1 MTADRGP
8 RAADLLRRTMFLR
21 PGLRL
26 ALILA
31 VTLFALVIGV
41 GSALVEI
48 ATITRLEV
56 DAATN
61 RGRLAGYLIISQ
73 LGYALPDTA
82 GVSPRDII
90 AHDAAIGG
98 AMEDARALIPGIV
111 EVLVADTANLVLR
124 ATRPE
129 WVGQTLPPGPGL
141 ESAHGLALVSQGFSL
156 MQGNDSFDESVEF
169 NINDRRFGTVRAV
182 IASGLIRNEIQKVI
196 QTLLLKVSLQVL
208 LAMLFAFAVSWLV
221 VLRPLG
227 RIGAGL
233 DRLQRGEFGARLDV
247 DASADIGQ
255 LARQVNAISD
265 MMAREREQSR
275 HQQDEGDTLR
285 RLVDAVDDG
294 LIMIDSDR
302 VILMANRP
310 AMNLLGAADSALVG
324 RKLESILPPDS
335 PLINTINSAFSMDL
349 GLESAPMK
357 LSTPSGPRT
366 LLATC
371 QSARDNQG
379 REGAM
384 ITLRDYGRLQRIRE
398 LIDHSHVLSQLGRM
412 AAVVAHEVRNP
423 LNAMNIHLHLLKDK
437 LPAATDA
444 AGGRHHLELVQDNIA
459 RLERV
464 VSGFLTLAR
473 IKELVLTRIDVG
485 RFLGSLVELVQ
496 PEARMASIEIQLAV
510 APGVPDLHGDEE
522 LLRQAFLNLLR
533 NAIQASPP
541 GSAPIEITVS
551 PESHQVCIQVSDH
564 GEGMPAEVR
573 DKVFDLYFTTRKEGS
588 GVGLALVQQAV
599 EMHGGRIE
607 LESKPGR
614 GTTFTI
620 CIPAIDGN

>member
-1 MTADRGP
+1 
-8 RAADLLRRTMFLR
+8 MFLR

-31 VTLFALVIGV
+31 VTLFALIIGI

-61 RGRLAGYLIISQ
+61 RGRLAGYLVISQ
-73 LGYALPDTA
+73 LGYALPESPA
-82 GVSPRDII
+82 ASPRDII
-90 AHDAAIGG
+90 ARDDGIGG

-111 EVLVADTANLVLR
+111 EVLVADTTNIVLR
-124 ATRPE
+124 ATRSE
-129 WVGQTLPPGPGL
+129 WVGQELPPGPRL
-141 ESAHGLALVSQGFSL
+141 VTAHGLGLLTQGFSL
-156 MQGNDSFDESVEF
+156 MKGNESFDEPVEF
-169 NINDRRFGTVRAV
+169 KINEQRFGTVRAV
-182 IASGLIRNEIQKVI
+182 ISSGLIRNEIQKII
-196 QTLLLKVSLQVL
+196 QTLLIKVSLQVL

-265 MMAREREQSR
+265 MMAREREQFLR
-275 HQQDEGDTLR
+275 ERNEGDTLR

-294 LIMIDSDR
+294 LIMIDADR
-302 VILMANRP
+302 IILMANRP
-310 AMNLLGAADSALVG
+310 AMTLLGADVGALVG
-324 RKLESILPPDS
+324 RRLESILPPAS
-335 PLINTINSAFSMDL
+335 PLIATVNSAFSL
-349 GLESAPMK
+349 EAGLESAP
-357 LSTPSGPRT
+357 LEFATPSGPRV

-371 QSARDNQG
+371 QSATDRHG
-379 REGAM
+379 KEGAM

-398 LIDHSHVLSQLGRM
+398 LIDHARVLSQLGRM
-412 AAVVAHEVRNP
+412 AAGVAHEVRNP

-437 LPAATDA
+437 LPATMGPED
-444 AGGRHHLELVQDNIA
+444 GRNHLELVQENIV

-473 IKELVLTRIDVG
+473 IKELSLARIDVG
-485 RFLGSLVELVQ
+485 QFLGSLVELVQ
-496 PEARMASIEIQLAV
+496 PEASMAGVRIELAV
-510 APGVPDLHGDEE
+510 ARGVPDLYGDEN
-522 LLRQAFLNLLR
+522 LLKEAFLNLLR

-541 GSAPIEITVS
+541 LAAPIEISVLSEGT
-551 PESHQVCIQVSDH
+551 QVCIKVQDH
-564 GEGMPAEVR
+564 GKGMPAEVR
-573 DKVFDLYFTTRKEGS
+573 EKAFDLYFTTRKEGS

-599 EMHGGRIE
+599 EMHGGRID
-607 LESKPGR
+607 LESEPGS
-614 GTTFTI
+614 GTTFTV